1 MQSDSILA
9 IEGAL
14 RRVLETHNQTP
25 WLDSEGAAAYLGCS
39 AGTMKTWRSRGE
51 GPRYHVIQ
59 NKLVRYHVDDLDA
72 FVRGEVAR

>member
-14 RRVLETHNQTP
+14 RRVLDDHKHTP
-25 WLDSEGAAAYLGCS
+25 WLDSDGAAVYLGCS
-39 AGTMKTWRSRGE
+39 AGTLKTWRSRGE

-59 NKLVRYHVDDLDA
+59 SKLVRYHVNDLDA
-72 FVRGEVAR
+72 FVRGEVV